1 MKPHQPEVPFLL
13 SLGRLVLGGMLERPC
28 PLCRQHQEAFD
39 SGDSLCQKCRQR
51 LQLPLEGLQGLH
63 PLPWWAAGFYA
74 DGLRSLLLDL
84 RRRPRTDT
92 LDALIG
98 AVRPPEAILRQG
110 ALLVPIPSWK
120 RRGNPLPDL
129 LCRRLRRRHGLRRAD
144 LLQHRHPVLGQHG
157 LNRRLRFANLE
168 TAFQCRRPP
177 LPGQGRRRPLLIV
190 DDILTTGA
198 TACSAARA
206 LEEAGWQV
214 AGMLCLA
221 RTRAGRRRP

>member
-1 MKPHQPEVPFLL
+1 MKPQPDVSFLL
-13 SLGRLVLGGMLERPC
+13 SLGRLVLGGVLKRPC

-39 SGDSLCQKCRQR
+39 SGDGLCLTCRQR
-51 LQLPLEGLQGLH
+51 LELPLEGLQGLH

-84 RRRPRTDT
+84 RRRPRADT
-92 LDALIG
+92 LDALIA
-98 AVRPPEAILRQG
+98 AVKPPEAILQQG

-129 LCRRLRRRHGLRRAD
+129 LCQRLRHLHGLRRAD
-144 LLQHRHPVLGQHG
+144 LLRHRHPVLGQHG
-157 LNRRLRFANLE
+157 LNRALRFANLE

-177 LPGQGRRRPLLIV
+177 LPGQRRRRPLLIV

-206 LEEAGWQV
+206 LEGAGWQV

-221 RTRAGRRRP
+221 RTRSGRRRP